1 MKKMLYII
9 ILVLLLGTT
18 FPGSAQIRIGLLVG
32 KNFSNMKWDLLDR
45 ALEANGSDLEI
56 RTSTCFGTVVEFGL
70 NQEFG
75 LRFEPMYIAKGTNF
89 KGYGG
94 VNQFWAKST
103 YIEVPCMFQLFLAKS
118 FIQPYLIAGPCVGFK
133 LNAETNDSDIGFGN
147 ETIKNIETSLT
158 LGIGAN
164 FRLHQYFLVFFE
176 GRYTSGLST
185 LPKKGKGEIKNYGLQ
200 ILAGFAF
207 QVKD

>member
-1 MKKMLYII
+1 MKKTFFVIF
-9 ILVLLLGTT
+9 LVLLLGMISPAST
-18 FPGSAQIRIGLLVG
+18 QIRIGVLAG
-32 KNFSNMKWDLLDR
+32 KNFSNMKWDWLDR
-45 ALEANGSDLEI
+45 LLEANGSDLTT
-56 RTSTCFGTVVEFGL
+56 RTSSCFGAVIEIGLNSEFGL
-70 NQEFG
+70 K
-75 LRFEPMYIAKGTNF
+75 FEPMYVAKGTNF

-118 FIQPYLIAGPCVGFK
+118 FVQPYLITGPCVGFK
-133 LNAETNDSDIGFGN
+133 LNAETNDSDIGFGSK
-147 ETIKNIETSLT
+147 TIKNIETSLT

-185 LPKKGKGEIKNYGLQ
+185 LPKEGKANIKNRGTQL
-200 ILAGFAF
+200 LAGFTF